1 MSLGPVMLDLEGLEL
16 TPEEEELL
24 NNPRVGGVIL
34 FSRNYHDADQ
44 LTRLINRVHDVRQP
58 KLLIAVDH
66 EGGRV
71 QRFREGFTRLP
82 PASAFGAVYDQDPGR
97 ACRLASVSG
106 WLTASELRAS
116 GLDFSFSPVLDLRT
130 RVSDAIG
137 DRAFHAEVD
146 AVVNLARAYI
156 AGMKRGGM
164 SAVGKHFPGHGSV
177 KGDSHLAT
185 PCDHRDLETVQMSD
199 LRVFERIIADG
210 LPAIMPAH
218 VIYDR
223 MDDKPAGFSRY
234 WLKDVL
240 REHLEFQGVV
250 FSDDLVMAGAA
261 VAGEIEDRGAA
272 ALEAGCDMLLVCN
285 DRAAAVRLLDA
296 APESADPIRSARLA
310 RMHGLHQTSRE
321 RLLESEAYRAAV
333 SEVTALNPEPEL
345 DLGFDAPA

>member
-1 MSLGPVMLDLEGLEL
+1 MLDLQGLEL
-16 TPEEEELL
+16 AREEEELL
-24 NNPRVGGVIL
+24 QAPQVGGVIL
-34 FSRNYHDADQ
+34 FSRNYEHPEQ
-44 LTRLINRVHDVRQP
+44 LVRLIDRIHAVRQP
-58 KLLIAVDH
+58 RLLIAVDH

-82 PASAFGAVYDQDPGR
+82 PAAAFGAVHDRDPGR
-97 ACRLASVSG
+97 ACHLASLCG

-116 GLDFSFSPVLDLRT
+116 GLDFSFSPVLDLRS
-130 RVSDAIG
+130 RSSDAIG
-137 DRAFHAEVD
+137 DRAFHADVD

-156 AGMKRGGM
+156 GGMKRGGM
-164 SAVGKHFPGHGSV
+164 AAVGKHFPGHGSV
-177 KGDSHLAT
+177 EGDSHLET
-185 PCDHRDLETVQMSD
+185 PSDHRDLETVRMSD

-218 VIYDR
+218 VIFDR

-240 REHLEFQGVV
+240 RRHLEFQGAV

-261 VAGEIEDRGAA
+261 VAGDIVDRGAA

-285 DRAAAVRLLDA
+285 DRDAAVRLLEA
-296 APESADPIRSARLA
+296 VPESADPVRSARLA
-310 RMHGLHQTSRE
+310 RMHGLHRTSRE
-321 RLLESEAYRAAV
+321 SLSKSEAYRAAV
-333 SEVTALNPEPEL
+333 AEIVALNPAPEL